1 MFEPLFKVHTTV
13 GMILNGFLK
22 TTATVCVLFAAIS
35 TAPVV
40 PDCVLLF
47 YQIIIALLCPGKVIV
62 TVFAF
67 ESTIPVTPSLLAPC
81 KDSTTTTS
89 LYCLVT
95 RSNVSDVVLI
105 VPNTIAVLYI
115 CKSIL
120 IDFSVISF
128 LFALLFYDGFTDSLD
143 GGQLIVL
150 HDALS
155 ILLFESAIDLM

>member
-47 YQIIIALLCPGKVIV
+47 Y
-62 TVFAF
+62 
-67 ESTIPVTPSLLAPC
+67 
-81 KDSTTTTS
+81 
-89 LYCLVT
+89 
-95 RSNVSDVVLI
+95 
-105 VPNTIAVLYI
+105 
-115 CKSIL
+115 
-120 IDFSVISF
+120 
-128 LFALLFYDGFTDSLD
+128 DGFTDSLD

-150 HDALS
+150 HEV
-155 ILLFESAIDLM
+155 LFTSLFGSAIALI